1 MLILKF
7 FYFINNNINENGVLI
22 HFTLKSRNEALLSKT
37 LKNKILDSLLLQDD
51 FTSSQRLAPVSSSS
65 SASQLNGLPTT
76 LAPTLPATRPPQVP
90 PLANDD
96 IGQPPNVSLLQ
107 ISALSID
114 TRVLNKTALSSLPV
128 QSNTAGLP
136 NDPLM
141 PNRPAQVIP
150 PVVVLS
156 ERQHNVLPTT
166 LAPALPGTGSPQV
179 PPLATGDKKQYPT
192 VLSQTSEL
200 SIYTGVLNKATLFHL
215 PVQSNKA
222 ELPNE
227 PSLSKRPAGVIS
239 SMAESP
245 AVRLP
250 KASVASAVV
259 IPQSLISSCVSND
272 GFSCQIIVYTMD
284 GISPHSTSDDRK
296 FIAKSIAMGSDE
308 QVAESVMQNT
318 AIRKHILK
326 EVFKKLDQECDYIC
340 KPSSNSIL
348 RQKNVEQLEEFSWE
362 KFLENEI
369 KEKANILHNLVT
381 TVCGTKF
388 SNSRNALKT
397 SERKIPAM
405 GMALACLLK
414 ARNQN
419 MSAAQVLNSLV
430 LMRGHLT
437 VMVSIHPVG
446 KAIFQWCKNNRTQWK
461 FGFHLLSEQRNYTL
475 FPHRSTLFSFSC
487 KNYTFVN
494 YY

>member
-166 LAPALPGTGSPQV
+166 LTQHYLEPV
-179 PPLATGDKKQYPT
+179 HHKC
-192 VLSQTSEL
+192 
-200 SIYTGVLNKATLFHL
+200 HL
-215 PVQSNKA
+215 
-222 ELPNE
+222 
-227 PSLSKRPAGVIS
+227 
-239 SMAESP
+239 
-245 AVRLP
+245 
-250 KASVASAVV
+250 
-259 IPQSLISSCVSND
+259 
-272 GFSCQIIVYTMD
+272 
-284 GISPHSTSDDRK
+284 
-296 FIAKSIAMGSDE
+296 
-308 QVAESVMQNT
+308 
-318 AIRKHILK
+318 
-326 EVFKKLDQECDYIC
+326 
-340 KPSSNSIL
+340 
-348 RQKNVEQLEEFSWE
+348 
-362 KFLENEI
+362 
-369 KEKANILHNLVT
+369 
-381 TVCGTKF
+381 
-388 SNSRNALKT
+388 
-397 SERKIPAM
+397 
-405 GMALACLLK
+405 
-414 ARNQN
+414 
-419 MSAAQVLNSLV
+419 
-430 LMRGHLT
+430 
-437 VMVSIHPVG
+437 
-446 KAIFQWCKNNRTQWK
+446 
-461 FGFHLLSEQRNYTL
+461 
-475 FPHRSTLFSFSC
+475 
-487 KNYTFVN
+487 
-494 YY
+494 